1 MKEQIVSRRV
11 LSLCVALLV
20 AVPLGATAVD
30 APGSGATAPDVQ
42 VQTFEGIL
50 QNAVKHGAEL
60 LAQKV
65 ADAAPGVQIQLTSS
79 DPEAKGF
86 SMPTPEGGYFFVVII
101 PGVRGIVSYLVQ
113 QNPRPG
119 NARPFSPRAGTQ
131 PVGSQMTPNADP
143 MTVSP
148 TIADGGPTDPLDP
161 NLEYSKAVANALIDA
176 VIDNSGGLPLR
187 ETEWLT
193 VAAIDGVATPGVIN
207 NAFGHTLYISVK
219 GSDLAQ
225 FRQQKISRDDLRK
238 LVNVKQN

>member
-20 AVPLGATAVD
+20 AVPLGAQQSTPPD
-30 APGSGATAPDVQ
+30 AAQQRLMFQ

-50 QNAVKHGAEL
+50 QNAVKHGAEV
-60 LAQKV
+60 LAQKFAEQV
-65 ADAAPGVQIQLTSS
+65 PGVQLTSI

-101 PGVRGIVSYLVQ
+101 PVVRGIVPYLVQ
-113 QNPRPG
+113 QNPRQGPG
-119 NARPFSPRAGTQ
+119 RPFPPRPGTQ
-131 PVGSQMTPNADP
+131 SVGSQAVPTADP
-143 MTVSP
+143 VTVSP
-148 TIADGGPTDPLDP
+148 TIPDGGPTDPLDP
-161 NLEYSKAVANALIDA
+161 NVEYSKAVANALIDA
-176 VIDNSGGLPLR
+176 VIDNSGGLPLK

-193 VAAIDGVATPGVIN
+193 VAAIDGVVTPGVIN
-207 NAFGHTLYISVK
+207 SAFGHTLYISVK
-219 GSDLAQ
+219 GSDLSQ

>member
-20 AVPLGATAVD
+20 AVPLGAQQAAPPD
-30 APGSGATAPDVQ
+30 AAQQRLMFQ

-50 QNAVKHGAEL
+50 QNAVKHGAEV

-65 ADAAPGVQIQLTSS
+65 AEQVPGVQLTSS

-101 PGVRGIVSYLVQ
+101 PGVRGIVPYLVQ
-113 QNPRPG
+113 QNPRQG
-119 NARPFSPRAGTQ
+119 SSRPFSPRAGTQ
-131 PVGSQMTPNADP
+131 SVGSQTMPTPDS

-148 TIADGGPTDPLDP
+148 TISDGGPTEPLDP
-161 NLEYSKAVANALIDA
+161 NVEYSKAVSNALIDA
-176 VIDNSGGLPLR
+176 VIDNSGGLPLK